1 MHIIETP
8 RGDVQRHGEGPV
20 SVVLAH
26 GSGIGMGHEFMQT
39 MAATLVAKNFS
50 VYLFEFAYMQQ
61 IQKTGIKM
69 PPPPVA
75 RLELEY
81 LQLLQTLNLQ
91 GPYVIGGKSLGSR
104 VASLVVER
112 TDALAW
118 LALGYPFHP
127 QKKPDRLRVEHLL
140 ASAKPGLVV
149 QGTRDSL
156 GSYDEVL
163 GYSLPAH
170 IDLQWLAHMD
180 HSFKPYKAS
189 PYSLPQAIEQSAVW
203 IEQWCQNRLK
213 CSFIEVPSDES

>member
-1 MHIIETP
+1 MQIIETP
-8 RGDVQRHGEGPV
+8 HGTVQRHGDGPV

-26 GSGIGMGHEFMQT
+26 GSGIGMAHEFMQS
-39 MAATLVAKNFS
+39 MAAALVAQNFS
-50 VYLFEFAYMQQ
+50 VYLFEFSYMQQ
-61 IQKTGIKM
+61 IQKTGIKR
-69 PPPPVA
+69 PPPAVA

-81 LQLLQTLNLQ
+81 LHLLQTLNLQ
-91 GPYVIGGKSLGSR
+91 GAYIIGGKSLGSR

-127 QKKPDRLRVEHLL
+127 QKKLGRLRVEHLL
-140 ASAKPGLVV
+140 TSVKPGLIV
-149 QGTRDSL
+149 QGTRDAL

-163 GYSLPAH
+163 GYALPEH
-170 IDLQWLAHMD
+170 IDLHWLAHMD

-189 PYSLPQAIEQSAVW
+189 PYSLLQAIEQSAIW

-213 CSFIEVPSDES
+213 CNFTEVPSDEI

>member
-1 MHIIETP
+1 MQLIETP
-8 RGDVQRHGEGPV
+8 HGHVQKHGHGPV

-26 GSGIGMGHEFMQT
+26 GSGIGMAHDFMQA
-39 MAATLVAKNFS
+39 MAAALVAQNFS

-61 IQKTGIKM
+61 IQKTGIKR

-81 LQLLQTLNLQ
+81 LHLLQGLKLQ
-91 GPYVIGGKSLGSR
+91 GPYIIGGKSLGSR

-140 ASAKPGLVV
+140 TSVKPGLIV
-149 QGTRDSL
+149 QGTRDAL

-163 GYSLPAH
+163 GYALPAH
-170 IDLQWLAHMD
+170 IRLHWLAHMD

-189 PYSLPQAIEQSAVW
+189 PYSMPQAIEQSAVW

-213 CSFIEVPSDES
+213 CNPTEVPADEI